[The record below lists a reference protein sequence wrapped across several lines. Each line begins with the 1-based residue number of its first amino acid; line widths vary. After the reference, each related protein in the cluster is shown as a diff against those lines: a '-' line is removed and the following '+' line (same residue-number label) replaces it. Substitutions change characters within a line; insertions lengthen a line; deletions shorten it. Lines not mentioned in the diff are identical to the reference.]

1 MAEAHESDRRKYPR
15 IATEQV
21 ISVAPISDHARLA
34 YGKNLSPGG
43 ICFEMVG
50 CEVDLDETLRV
61 TFNVGDETLVAVG
74 RVMWATE
81 LDAFTQEVGLEFI
94 EIDPLALRSIREDLT
109 N

>member
-1 MAEAHESDRRKYPR
+1 MAEAHHSDRRKYPR
-15 IATEQV
+15 IATDQV
-21 ISVAPISDHARLA
+21 ISVAPIADHAHLA

-50 CEVDLDETLRV
+50 CEIDLDQTLRV

-94 EIDPLALRSIREDLT
+94 EIDPTALLSIRDDVPR
-109 N
+109 